1 MPLAVARLLATAAAI
16 ATTAIATP
24 LGAAIAAP
32 LGATIA
38 APLGAT
44 VGTALGATATA
55 TGVLPAGT
63 TTGVLAVLGAAGA
76 STFTCPVAVRCG
88 SVRVVLHGRSL
99 RHARRPEGRLGRRLV
114 GRRTAHRDSFRRDD
128 RLARL
133 RVRLGRRRRDRLGGL
148 ASATVRG

>member
-1 MPLAVARLLATAAAI
+1 VPLAVARLLATAAAI
-16 ATTAIATP
+16 ATTIAT
-24 LGAAIAAP
+24 P

-38 APLGAT
+38 APLSAT

-55 TGVLPAGT
+55 VLPAGT